1 MKGSRNADC
10 FLIESHDQT
19 MNALVLHGI
28 GDLRHEQKPTP
39 EPQAGEARVRIGYCG
54 VCGSD
59 IPRCYVKGTYHF
71 PTIPGHEFAGTIDAL
86 GAGTERFSV
95 GDPVAV
101 FPLLWCGKC
110 KACRRKAYAQCSD
123 YDYLGSRCDGGFAD
137 YVIAPVRNLIAVPQ
151 GVSLRAAA
159 MAEPAAVA
167 RHAVHRAGEIQPGD
181 PIAIFGA
188 GPIGLMVA
196 QWARAVGGEVMLCD
210 IVPEKLE
217 QARTLGFNKVFNSL
231 TGNPVEWIESQT
243 AGEGAAVCIEAA
255 GVPATMIQACKAV
268 ARAGCLVLMGNPS
281 ADVTLP
287 TSLISQLMR
296 REVSLQGTWNSFYD
310 PEASTDDWRESL
322 AAMADGRLQAERLV
336 THDVPLS
343 QGVGALEMMRDQSA
357 FFSKVMLRP
366 DATTGTQETCQ

>member
-1 MKGSRNADC
+1 
-10 FLIESHDQT
+10 

-28 GDLRHEQKPTP
+28 GDLRYEQQATP
-39 EPQAGEARVRIGYCG
+39 EPQAGEVRVRIGYCG

-59 IPRCYVKGTYHF
+59 IPRCFVKGTYHF

-86 GAGTERFSV
+86 GAGVEHFAV

-110 KACRRKAYAQCSD
+110 NACQRKAYAQCSD

-167 RHAVHRAGEIQPGD
+167 RHAVRRAGELKPGTSV
-181 PIAIFGA
+181 AIFGA

-196 QWARAVGGEVMLCD
+196 QWARAAGGDVMLCD

-217 QARTLGFNKVFNSL
+217 QARTLGFNKVFNSK

-243 AGEGAAVCIEAA
+243 AGEGASVCIEAA
-255 GVPATMIQACKAV
+255 GVPVTLIQACTAV

-287 TSLISQLMR
+287 ASLISQLMR
-296 REVSLQGTWNSFYD
+296 REVSLRGTWNSFYD
-310 PEASTDDWRESL
+310 PQAPSDDWRESL

-336 THDVPLS
+336 THDVPFS
-343 QGVGALEMMRDQSA
+343 RGVGALEMMRDQSA

-366 DATTGTQETCQ
+366 DETASPPGICR

>member
-10 FLIESHDQT
+10 FLLGLHDQT

-39 EPQAGEARVRIGYCG
+39 APQAGEARVRISYCG

-59 IPRCYVKGTYHF
+59 IPRCFAKGTYHF

-110 KACRRKAYAQCSD
+110 KACQRKAYAQCSD
-123 YDYLGSRCDGGFAD
+123 YDYLGCRCDGGFAD

-167 RHAVHRAGEIQPGD
+167 RHAVQRAGEIQPGD

-196 QWARAVGGEVMLCD
+196 QWARAEGGEVMLCD

-310 PEASTDDWRESL
+310 PEAPSDDWRESL
-322 AAMADGRLQAERLV
+322 AAMADGRLQADGLV

-343 QGVGALEMMRDQSA
+343 EGVGALEMMRDQSA
-357 FFSKVMLRP
+357 FFLKVMLRP
-366 DATTGTQETCQ
+366 DATPGTQET

>member
-1 MKGSRNADC
+1 MKDSRNADC
-10 FLIESHDQT
+10 FLIESHDKT

-28 GDLRHEQKPTP
+28 GDLRYEQKPTP
-39 EPQAGEARVRIGYCG
+39 EPQAGEARVRIGHCG

-71 PTIPGHEFAGTIDAL
+71 PTIPGHEFSGTIDAL

-101 FPLLWCGKC
+101 FPLLWCGEC
-110 KACRRKAYAQCSD
+110 KACQRKAYAQCSN
-123 YDYLGSRCDGGFAD
+123 YDYLGSRSDGGFAD

-167 RHAVHRAGEIQPGD
+167 RHAVQRAGEIKPGD
-181 PIAIFGA
+181 SIAIFGA

-196 QWARAVGGEVMLCD
+196 QWARAAGGEVMLCD

-217 QARTLGFNKVFNSL
+217 QARTLGFDKVFNSL
-231 TGNPVEWIESQT
+231 TGDPVEWIESQT

-310 PEASTDDWRESL
+310 PEAPSDDWRESL
-322 AAMADGRLQAERLV
+322 AAMADGRLQADRLV

-343 QGVGALEMMRDQSA
+343 HGVGALEMMRDQTA

-366 DATTGTQETCQ
+366 DESTSTQATC

>member
-1 MKGSRNADC
+1 
-10 FLIESHDQT
+10 

-28 GDLRHEQKPTP
+28 GDLRYQQQATP
-39 EPQAGEARVRIGYCG
+39 EPKAGEARVRIGYCG

-59 IPRCYVKGTYHF
+59 IPRCFVKGTYHF
-71 PTIPGHEFAGTIDAL
+71 PTTPGHEFAGTIDAL
-86 GAGTERFSV
+86 GEGGGGGDFSV

-110 KACRRKAYAQCSD
+110 DACQRKAYAQCSD
-123 YDYLGSRCDGGFAD
+123 YDYLGSRSDGGFAD
-137 YVIAPVRNLIAVPQ
+137 YVIAPLRNLIAVPQ

-159 MAEPAAVA
+159 MTEPAAVA
-167 RHAVHRAGEIQPGD
+167 RHAVQRAGEILPGASV
-181 PIAIFGA
+181 AIFGA

-196 QWARAVGGEVMLCD
+196 QWARAAGGDVLLCD
-210 IVPEKLE
+210 IVPEKLD

-231 TGNPVEWIESQT
+231 TGNPVAWIEEQT

-255 GVPATMIQACKAV
+255 GVPITMIEACKAV
-268 ARAGCLVLMGNPS
+268 ARAGSLVLMGNPS
-281 ADVTLP
+281 GDVTLP
-287 TSLISQLMR
+287 AALISQLMR
-296 REVSLQGTWNSFYD
+296 REVSLHGTWNSFYD
-310 PEASTDDWRESL
+310 PAAASDDWRESL

-343 QGVGALEMMRDQSA
+343 QGIGALEMMREQSA

-366 DATTGTQETCQ
+366 DSAAASPAISR